1 MEVLT
6 EVDRDRIEALRT
18 RDEFFWL
25 DLESPSDADLDL
37 LGELLGLHELAMEDT
52 REFGQR
58 PKLDRYPDRA
68 VLLVY
73 WTAHVAQD
81 GVGVEMVEVHLH
93 ISGGFLFTVRR
104 APGPELDALHDTLVP
119 EGTQAEEY
127 IIYVVLDTLTDA
139 LYPVIDH
146 MEERIDA
153 LEDAVLHDTD
163 RHQLTKIYRLKQ
175 EVLTLERR
183 VASQRDQFGPASE
196 AILEL
201 PGLTHGSRPYLRDIG
216 DHLAQVTQELYRQ
229 ADDLGALT
237 STYFNANAN
246 RLNRLAT
253 RLTVLATFF
262 LIWTLVTSFFGQNF
276 GWLVRHVDSLE
287 AFLIYDGIGLV
298 IPTIFAAVYF
308 WRRRREWL

>member
-25 DLESPSDADLDL
+25 DLASPSDADLAALGGL
-37 LGELLGLHELAMEDT
+37 LGFHELALEDT

-58 PKLDRYPDRA
+58 PKLDRYEEA

-73 WTAHVAQD
+73 WTAHVAAD
-81 GVGVEMVEVHLH
+81 GVGVELVEVHLH
-93 ISGGFLFTVRR
+93 ISGGFLFTARR
-104 APGPELDALHDTLVP
+104 VPCPELDALHDTLVP
-119 EGTQAEEY
+119 ERTKVEEY
-127 IIYVVLDTLTDA
+127 IVYRVLDSLTDA

-146 MEERIDA
+146 LQSRIGA
-153 LEDAVLHDTD
+153 LEEMVLNDTD
-163 RHQLTKIYRLKQ
+163 RHQLTEIYRIKQ
-175 EVLTLERR
+175 QVLTVQRR
-183 VASQRDQFGPASE
+183 VASQRDQFGPATE
-196 AILEL
+196 AILDL

-216 DHLAQVTQELYRQ
+216 DHLAQVTGELYRQ

-276 GWLVRHVDSLE
+276 GWLVRHIDSME
-287 AFLIYDGIGLV
+287 AFLIYDGVGLV
-298 IPTIFAAVYF
+298 IPTVVAAVYF

>member
-6 EVDRDRIEALRT
+6 EVDRGRIEALRA

-25 DLESPSDADLDL
+25 DLASPSDAELDAVQ
-37 LGELLGLHELAMEDT
+37 ELLALHELAMEDT

-58 PKLDRYPDRA
+58 PKLDRYRDA

-73 WTAHVAQD
+73 WTGHVAQD
-81 GVGVEMVEVHLH
+81 GAGVEMIEIHLH

-104 APGPELDALHDTLVP
+104 APSPELDALHDMLVP

-127 IIYVVLDTLTDA
+127 IIYRVLDSLTDA

-146 MEERIDA
+146 LESRIDE
-153 LEDAVLHDTD
+153 LEDAVLNATD
-163 RHQLTKIYRLKQ
+163 RRQLTDIYRLKQ
-175 EVLTLERR
+175 EVLTVQRR
-183 VASQRDQFGPASE
+183 LASQRDQFGPASE
-196 AILEL
+196 AILAL
-201 PGLTHGSRPYLRDIG
+201 PGLTHGTRVYLRDIG
-216 DHLAQVTQELYRQ
+216 DHLAQVTGELYRQ

-276 GWLVRHVDSLE
+276 GWLVRHIDSLE
-287 AFLIYDGIGLV
+287 AFMIYDGVGLV
-298 IPTIFAAVYF
+298 VPTIVAAIYF
-308 WRRRREWL
+308 WRRRRDWL